1 MKKVIENMV
10 HNWRRH
16 TISRF
21 WGLER
26 NDCLEKETMGKIYML
41 SVINL

>member
-1 MKKVIENMV
+1 VKKVFENMV

-16 TISRF
+16 IISRF

-26 NDCLEKETMGKIYML
+26 NDCLEKKTTGKYICFER
-41 SVINL
+41 